1 MPDSII
7 RVLDIAIGGLL
18 TGGIYALIA
27 MGLSLQYGVARVLNI
42 AHGEFIMLGAFTT
55 WTLYTVFGINPLLT
69 LAMIGP
75 VVFAVGF
82 LLHRTMFTR
91 LRVMAPNQDVYTS
104 NSMLATFGLLFIIQN
119 LAGLGWGANLRAY
132 SFMAQGVDI
141 FGATFAAN
149 RLVSLGFAV
158 GIGLAFYLFLIR
170 TRMGKAIRAAAQDPA
185 TAGLMGVNINR
196 VLAICFG
203 LGAVMAALAGTLLS
217 MRIPITTTMGMNYT
231 IIAIIVV
238 VLGGLGSIPGSFI
251 GGFILGII
259 GTIVNYIE
267 PSLSMAA
274 YYFIFMLLLLVRPK
288 GIFGIRVS
296 PYNPGRFSD
305 FASLWLALY
314 DHINDRHL
322 DVHHPDGELGY
333 LFRSQRLPVA
343 GFGGIFRDRHI
354 YFGYIA
360 ADQGGGLTRA
370 AGGIYCRCHQFRSGC
385 SRRRFDAEAER
396 YIFCYFHL
404 RTC

>member
-288 GIFGIRVS
+288 GIFGK
-296 PYNPGRFSD
+296 
-305 FASLWLALY
+305 
-314 DHINDRHL
+314 
-322 DVHHPDGELGY
+322 
-333 LFRSQRLPVA
+333 
-343 GFGGIFRDRHI
+343 
-354 YFGYIA
+354 
-360 ADQGGGLTRA
+360 
-370 AGGIYCRCHQFRSGC
+370 
-385 SRRRFDAEAER
+385 
-396 YIFCYFHL
+396 
-404 RTC
+404 

>member
-1 MPDSII
+1 MPDSFV

-91 LRVMAPNQDVYTS
+91 LRVAAPNQDVYVS
-104 NSMLATFGLLFIIQN
+104 NSMLATFGLMYIIQN
-119 LAGLGWGANLRAY
+119 LALLGWGADLRSYTFLA
-132 SFMAQGVDI
+132 SGVSI

-158 GIGLAFYLFLIR
+158 GIGLGFYIFLAR
-170 TRMGKAIRAAAQDPA
+170 TRMGKAIRSASQDPA
-185 TAGLMGVNINR
+185 TAGLMGVNISR
-196 VLAICFG
+196 VLALCFG

-217 MRIPITTTMGMNYT
+217 MRIPITPTMGMNYT
-231 IIAIIVV
+231 VIALIVV
-238 VLGGLGSIPGSFI
+238 VLGGMGSIPGGFI

-288 GIFGIRVS
+288 GIFGK
-296 PYNPGRFSD
+296 
-305 FASLWLALY
+305 
-314 DHINDRHL
+314 
-322 DVHHPDGELGY
+322 
-333 LFRSQRLPVA
+333 
-343 GFGGIFRDRHI
+343 
-354 YFGYIA
+354 
-360 ADQGGGLTRA
+360 
-370 AGGIYCRCHQFRSGC
+370 
-385 SRRRFDAEAER
+385 
-396 YIFCYFHL
+396 
-404 RTC
+404 